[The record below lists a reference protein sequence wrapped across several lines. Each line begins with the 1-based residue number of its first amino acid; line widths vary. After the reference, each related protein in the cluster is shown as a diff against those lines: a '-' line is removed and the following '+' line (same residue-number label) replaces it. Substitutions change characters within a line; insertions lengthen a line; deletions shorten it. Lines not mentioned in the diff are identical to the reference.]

1 MKNDFT
7 SVLLEAR
14 WAMARGYIEK
24 GPIPDF
30 LLSLYLD
37 ALLTVQPGR
46 VTVRR

>member
-24 GPIPDF
+24 GPIPSF
-30 LLSLYLD
+30 LPNLHLD
-37 ALLTVQPGR
+37 ALLAVRPEC